1 MQRTAHASSA
11 VRAYKCVGE
20 KLRGVTSNVINGS
33 GDIKDESKEGN
44 EVEVEKQ
51 GKPKK
56 RRSCYQV
63 LVLLEHPTVLL
74 TLTTYN
80 QRKE

>member
-51 GKPKK
+51 GKPVKEEK
-56 RRSCYQV
+56 
-63 LVLLEHPTVLL
+63 LLPGISIIGASNCTINIDYV
-74 TLTTYN
+74 
-80 QRKE
+80 